1 MYTGRNA
8 SFEIPNKTS
17 HRQNLRWDWNW
28 FTHFNSVKIG
38 LMVTAWLKIH
48 IDNLTTLYQN
58 RILEVSFFVHI
69 SQCKILQ
76 LSLTFRNAWTKF
88 HLNYSP
94 SCLQTIWFFM
104 STGGPTCQRL
114 LMMCRRCPRPS
125 GPTYLGSIYLL
136 LLYIPAITLNSSEGL
151 MYVCFGEERSE
162 YIVYCLKLTYYI
174 LVRLNT
180 YW

>member
-1 MYTGRNA
+1 MPPLKYLTKL
-8 SFEIPNKTS
+8 P
-17 HRQNLRWDWNW
+17 HRHIRWDWNW
-28 FTHFNSVKIG
+28 ITHFNSVKIV

-94 SCLQTIWFFM
+94 SCLRTIWFFM

-136 LLYIPAITLNSSEGL
+136 LLWTLL
-151 MYVCFGEERSE
+151 RVWCMFV
-162 YIVYCLKLTYYI
+162 
-174 LVRLNT
+174 LVRNVLNT
-180 YW
+180 LCIAWSWHITYW

>member
-1 MYTGRNA
+1 MPPLKYLKR
-8 SFEIPNKTS
+8 PP

-28 FTHFNSVKIG
+28 FTHFNSVKIV

-88 HLNYSP
+88 HLNHSP
-94 SCLQTIWFFM
+94 SCLRTIWFFM

-136 LLYIPAITLNSSEGL
+136 LHSTLL
-151 MYVCFGEERSE
+151 RVWCMFV
-162 YIVYCLKLTYYI
+162 
-174 LVRLNT
+174 LVRNVLNKLCIAWSWHIT

>member
-1 MYTGRNA
+1 MPPLKYLTR
-8 SFEIPNKTS
+8 PP
-17 HRQNLRWDWNW
+17 HRQNFRWDWNRI
-28 FTHFNSVKIG
+28 THFNSVKIV

-76 LSLTFRNAWTKF
+76 LSLTFRNVWTKF

-94 SCLQTIWFFM
+94 SCLRTIWFFM
-104 STGGPTCQRL
+104 NIGGPTCQRL

-136 LLYIPAITLNSSEGL
+136 LHLTLLRVWYMSWFWWRTFWIHCVLLE
-151 MYVCFGEERSE
+151 VD
-162 YIVYCLKLTYYI
+162 I
-174 LVRLNT
+174 LHIGKT
-180 YW
+180 

>member
-1 MYTGRNA
+1 MPPLKYLTR
-8 SFEIPNKTS
+8 SPHHHKS
-17 HRQNLRWDWNW
+17 RWDWNW
-28 FTHFNSVKIG
+28 IITHFNSVKIV
-38 LMVTAWLKIH
+38 LIVTAWLKIH

-94 SCLQTIWFFM
+94 SCLRTIWFFM

-136 LLYIPAITLNSSEGL
+136 LHWTLHFQMVWCMSLFWWGTFWIHCALLE
-151 MYVCFGEERSE
+151 VD
-162 YIVYCLKLTYYI
+162 I
-174 LVRLNT
+174 LHIGKT
-180 YW
+180 